1 MKTFR
6 QEVSCSTKD
15 VLAWMEELKEMKIKS
30 GRLGTARSYLRTM
43 KSLSCYLGG
52 KDIPLDEVDDKLM
65 TSYELWLRQRQVTR
79 NSSSFYMRVLRS
91 IYNKGIDEGY
101 TSQTFPFRNV
111 YTGVD
116 RTDKRAVGE
125 DVLIRL
131 RHLDLTKSP
140 HLALSRDIFMFSY
153 AMRGMAFVD
162 IAFLR
167 KSDVHGNEIV
177 YFGRRQDRG

>member
-1 MKTFR
+1 
-6 QEVSCSTKD
+6 
-15 VLAWMEELKEMKIKS
+15 
-30 GRLGTARSYLRTM
+30 
-43 KSLSCYLGG
+43 
-52 KDIPLDEVDDKLM
+52 
-65 TSYELWLRQRQVTR
+65 
-79 NSSSFYMRVLRS
+79 MRVLRS